1 MSFDDAS
8 SPEADLD
15 RGLIALLEAKT
26 SAGGGIVTNVTATAP
41 IASSGGP
48 TPNISHQASG
58 VAAGAYTNASVMVDA
73 DGHVTAAA
81 SGTAPVT
88 AIGVAA
94 PITTTGGTTP
104 TIGHATSGVGAGSY
118 TNASV
123 TVDADGHVTAA
134 ASGTAPVTSVA
145 ATYPLAES
153 GSATATIA
161 AATGWTLT
169 IQEATA
175 AALTAASVTG
185 IPNGARAFTTTYGGA
200 LWSLQPT
207 QALVA
212 DTIIAAADGRTW
224 VRVGPSNPYTALLG
238 GDGAGNWYIDPAA
251 GVNETGTGAIGAPLK
266 TWGEVVARL
275 GTSSPVYPYGQSVTV
290 HLVNSQAA
298 NTDPIFFT
306 PRMSGGGQAVLL
318 GTLTLGTPF
327 TAGTVTAKSQAT
339 DTPLQVATWPGGA
352 LAGSRILNQT
362 HASSSWVRSVSA
374 GTATR
379 SSRSTPSR
387 LRTSRLQAKT
397 TRGRPGTL
405 LLS

>member
-1 MSFDDAS
+1 M
-8 SPEADLD
+8 
-15 RGLIALLEAKT
+15 
-26 SAGGGIVTNVTATAP
+26 
-41 IASSGGP
+41 
-48 TPNISHQASG
+48 
-58 VAAGAYTNASVMVDA
+58 
-73 DGHVTAAA
+73 
-81 SGTAPVT
+81 
-88 AIGVAA
+88 
-94 PITTTGGTTP
+94 
-104 TIGHATSGVGAGSY
+104 
-118 TNASV
+118 
-123 TVDADGHVTAA
+123 
-134 ASGTAPVTSVA
+134 
-145 ATYPLAES
+145 
-153 GSATATIA
+153 
-161 AATGWTLT
+161 
-169 IQEATA
+169 
-175 AALTAASVTG
+175 TAASATG

-200 LWSLQPT
+200 GWSLQPT

-238 GDGAGNWYIDPAA
+238 GDGVGNWYIDPAA

-327 TAGTVTAKSQAT
+327 TAGTVTAKSQAA

-374 GTATR
+374 GTATLEQPVNAIA
-379 SSRSTPSR
+379 TPNVPSPSENNSWTTGDTLVVMTLPLCNLQKWSPISASEKNHTNTSASVGWAQDIELVSADGASGGNGGDTYGHS
-387 LRTSRLQAKT
+387 LRMPSECSLWRAHPAAPI
-397 TRGRPGTL
+397 RIGD
-405 LLS
+405 